1 MRILAKNTRK
11 IKNMEKSL
19 KFLLAEHKL
28 TLKKAFGQNFLTDEN
43 LLAEIVD
50 KAGVESGDTVIE
62 IGCGA
67 GALTR
72 ELAKKAGRVIGFE
85 IDERLKP
92 VLAQTLDGL
101 SNVKIVFKDIM
112 KIGVRDLEKE
122 IGGEYKI
129 VANLPYYITTPIV
142 MNFIENATALKS
154 MSIMVQEEVADR
166 FSANP
171 ATADHGAITVAIN
184 LRGSAKTVLKVPREK
199 FTPVPN
205 VDSAVVKID
214 IEKGKFAGAD
224 LKTVREIVR
233 VAFSSRRKMLVNNL
247 INGFKFTREQ
257 AEKAISDAGISLTA
271 RGETLSAEEYIK
283 LTESVK
289 RVKNG

>member
-1 MRILAKNTRK
+1 
-11 IKNMEKSL
+11 MEKSL
-19 KFLLAEHKL
+19 KYILAEHKL
-28 TLKKAFGQNFLTDEN
+28 TLKKAYGQNFLTDEN
-43 LLAEIVD
+43 LLSEIVE
-50 KAGVESGDTVIE
+50 KSGVTASDTVLE

-67 GALTR
+67 GALTH
-72 ELAKKAGRVIGFE
+72 ELAKRAKRVIGYE

-92 VLAQTLDGL
+92 VLSETLGGF
-101 SNVKIVFKDIM
+101 SNVKIVYKDIM
-112 KIGVRDLEKE
+112 KENLAELEKSL
-122 IGGEYKI
+122 GGEYKI

-142 MNFIENATALKS
+142 MNFLENAKVLSA

-171 ATADHGAITVAIN
+171 ATSDYGAITVAIN

-224 LKTVREIVR
+224 LDAVRDVVR
-233 VAFSSRRKMLVNNL
+233 AGFSSRRKMLVNNL
-247 INGFKFTREQ
+247 INSLKLTREQ
-257 AEKAISDAGISLTA
+257 AETALSAAGVSLTA
-271 RGETLSAEEYIK
+271 RGETLSAEQFIK
-283 LTESVK
+283 LTESIKQVK
-289 RVKNG
+289 KV

>member
-1 MRILAKNTRK
+1 
-11 IKNMEKSL
+11 MEKSL
-19 KFLLAEHKL
+19 KYLLAENKL

-50 KAGVESGDTVIE
+50 KAGVEKGDTVIE

-101 SNVKIVFKDIM
+101 SNVKVVFKDIM

-171 ATADHGAITVAIN
+171 ATADYGAITVAIN

-224 LKTVREIVR
+224 LKAVREVVR

-247 INGFKFTREQ
+247 INGLKLTREQ

-271 RGETLSAEEYIK
+271 RGETLSAEDYIK

>member
-1 MRILAKNTRK
+1 
-11 IKNMEKSL
+11 MEKSL
-19 KFLLAEHKL
+19 KYLLAENKL

-50 KAGVESGDTVIE
+50 KAGVEKGDTVIE

-101 SNVKIVFKDIM
+101 SNVKVVFKDIM

-171 ATADHGAITVAIN
+171 ATADYGAITVAIN

-224 LKTVREIVR
+224 LKAVREVVR

-247 INGFKFTREQ
+247 INGLKLTREQ
-257 AEKAISDAGISLTA
+257 AEKAISDACIALTA
-271 RGETLSAEEYIK
+271 RGETLSAEDYIK

>member
-1 MRILAKNTRK
+1 
-11 IKNMEKSL
+11 MEKSL
-19 KFLLAEHKL
+19 KYILAEHKL
-28 TLKKAFGQNFLTDEN
+28 VLKKAYGQNFLTDEN
-43 LLAEIVD
+43 LLAEIAE
-50 KAGVESGDTVIE
+50 KAGVTESDTVLE

-72 ELAKKAGRVIGFE
+72 ELSKRAKKVIGYE

-92 VLAQTLDGL
+92 VLSETLQSFD
-101 SNVKIVFKDIM
+101 NVKIVYKDIM
-112 KIGVRDLEKE
+112 KENLAELEKSL
-122 IGGEYKI
+122 GGEYKI

-142 MNFIENATALKS
+142 MNFIENSSALTS

-166 FSANP
+166 FSAAP
-171 ATADHGAITVAIN
+171 ATSDYGAITVAIN

-224 LKTVREIVR
+224 FNAVRNCVR
-233 VAFSSRRKMLVNNL
+233 AGFSSRRKMLVNNL
-247 INGFKFTREQ
+247 INGLKLTREQ
-257 AEKAISDAGISLTA
+257 AESVLTAADIPLTA
-271 RGETLSAEEYIK
+271 RGETLSAEDYIR
-283 LTESVK
+283 LTEIVK
-289 RVKNG
+289 TVKNG